1 MAGFESNTGLGVSN
15 YYGARDSG
23 GTQGVYK
30 TEGYYNEFV
39 WELSGSVL
47 PVKFPRN
54 VEVIGVDE
62 TFSTGTDIT
71 ALTIGG
77 VSVIAATEAAPV
89 AIVTANTGVLAKT
102 GGSAGYV
109 VIRYK
114 TAPAGVTVS

>member
-1 MAGFESNTGLGVSN
+1 MGFQTGSGLNVSN
-15 YYGARDSG
+15 WYGARDSG

-39 WELSGSVL
+39 WELAGDDL
-47 PVKFPRN
+47 PVKFPTN

-77 VSVIAATEAAPV
+77 VAVIAATEAAPV
-89 AIVTANTGVLAKT
+89 GIVAANTGVLAKT
-102 GGSAGYV
+102 GGTAGYV
-109 VIRYK
+109 IIKYK
-114 TAPAGVTVS
+114 TAPAGVVVA

>member
-1 MAGFESNTGLGVSN
+1 MAGFENSAGIGVNN

-23 GTQGVYK
+23 GTRGVHK

-39 WELSGSVL
+39 WNLTSTGL
-47 PVKFPRN
+47 PIKFPTN

-62 TFSTGTDIT
+62 TFTTGDVT

-89 AIVTANTGVLAKT
+89 AVVTANTGVLAQT
-102 GGSAGYV
+102 GGTAGAI

>member
-1 MAGFESNTGLGVSN
+1 MAFENSAGLNVSN
-15 YYGARDSG
+15 HYGPRASG

-39 WELSGSVL
+39 WNLDGDNL
-47 PVKFPRN
+47 PVVFPRN

-62 TFSTGTDIT
+62 TFVTGDVT

-77 VSVIAATEAAPV
+77 VSVLLATEAAPV
-89 AIVTANTGVLAKT
+89 AVVSANTGVLAQT
-102 GGSAGYV
+102 GGTAGYI

-114 TAPAGVTVS
+114 TAPAGVTVA

>member
-1 MAGFESNTGLGVSN
+1 MAYEDSAGLNVHN
-15 YYGARDSG
+15 HYGPRTSG

-39 WELSGSVL
+39 WNLDSENLDVL
-47 PVKFPRN
+47 FPRN

-62 TFSTGTDIT
+62 TFVTGDVT

-77 VSVIAATEAAPV
+77 VAVIAATEAAPV
-89 AIVTANTGVLAKT
+89 GIVTANTGVLAQT
-102 GGSAGYV
+102 GGTAGYI

-114 TAPAGVTVS
+114 SAPAGVVVA